1 MAEMR
6 TLKRSWEAVPIVC
19 FTHRVLNRVQ
29 SAAVVM
35 LVFVCSLEQVH
46 AQIRAFPGAEGGG
59 MYTKGG
65 RGGKVFEVTSLA
77 DDGKAGTLRY
87 AINQSGARTVI
98 FRISGTIVLTS
109 DLKITRD
116 SITIAGQTAP
126 GDGICLRKYALYV
139 NANEV
144 ILRYLRVRLGDETGG
159 ESDAMSS
166 FSNSGSYY
174 KNIIVDHCSASWST
188 DETLSYYGNEYVTVQ
203 WCIISESLYN
213 SSHPKGAH
221 GYGGIWGGKD
231 HASFH
236 HNLLAHHSS
245 RNPRLSG
252 SGTTVACYNVDL
264 RNNVIYNWGFNSAYG
279 GEAST
284 ANFINNYYKP
294 GPATKSGVK
303 SRIYQPSDTLG
314 VWHVSGNYVEGNPA
328 VSSDNWAGGV
338 NPSIAVSDL
347 NKIKATAPFPSL
359 PVTTQTPQQA
369 FDLVLQYAGAT
380 LPRRD
385 TVDARIVYETR
396 NGKVTY
402 GGRTYAKAQGFD
414 TTKVYGIID
423 TQTDVGGWPTL
434 NSLTP
439 SVDAD
444 HDGMP
449 DDWELS
455 HALNPGDASDR
466 NIISANGYTMLE
478 KYLNELV
485 GSDPS
490 TTTAVSGNNRVPV
503 QFALDQNYPNPFS
516 AGGGS
521 ACGGNPTTAITYH
534 VPAPIGLGQIEAP
547 AKAGLPANSSVTLK
561 VYDLLGREVATLVNE
576 VRQPGVYTVQWDG
589 SLFPSGVYFYS
600 LKVGNSILTKR
611 MLLIK

>member
-1 MAEMR
+1 MR
-6 TLKRSWEAVPIVC
+6 TLRFRTRLDLLLLLAW
-19 FTHRVLNRVQ
+19 VL
-29 SAAVVM
+29 
-35 LVFVCSLEQVH
+35 VCSLEQVH

-65 RGGKVFEVTSLA
+65 RGGKVYEVTSLA
-77 DDGKAGTLRY
+77 DDGKAGTLRF
-87 AINQSGARTVI
+87 AISQSGARTVV

-144 ILRYLRVRLGDETGG
+144 IVRYLRVRLGDETGG

-166 FSNSGSYY
+166 FSSSGSYY
-174 KNIIVDHCSASWST
+174 KNIIVDHCSASWSL

-252 SGTTVACYNVDL
+252 LGTTVACYNVDL

-303 SRIYQPSDTLG
+303 SRIYQPSDTMG
-314 VWHVSGNYVEGNPA
+314 VWHISGNYVEGNPTVTA
-328 VSSDNWAGGV
+328 DNWAGGV
-338 NPSIAVSDL
+338 NPSIAVSNL
-347 NKIKATAPFPSL
+347 NKIKATSPFPAL
-359 PVTTQTPQQA
+359 PVTTLTAQQA

-380 LPRRD
+380 LPKRD
-385 TVDARIVYETR
+385 VVDARIVYETR
-396 NGKVTY
+396 NGTVTY
-402 GGRTYAKAQGFD
+402 GGKTYAKAQGFD

-423 TQTDVGGWPTL
+423 SQTDVGGWPVL
-434 NSLTP
+434 ISLP
-439 SVDAD
+439 APLDSD

-449 DDWELS
+449 DDWELA
-455 HALNPGDASDR
+455 HALNPADAADR
-466 NIISANGYTMLE
+466 NTIGAEGYTMLE
-478 KYLNELV
+478 KYLNELA
-485 GSDPS
+485 GSNPS
-490 TTTAVSGNNRVPV
+490 TTTNAGMSRVHPGEF
-503 QFALDQNYPNPFS
+503 QLDQNYPNPF
-516 AGGGS
+516 
-521 ACGGNPTTAITYH
+521 NPTTAISYQ
-534 VPAPIGLGQIEAP
+534 LS
-547 AKAGLPANSSVTLK
+547 ANSFVTLK
-561 VYDLLGREVATLVNE
+561 VFDVLGREVATLVN
-576 VRQPGVYTVQWDG
+576 GHMLAG
-589 SLFPSGVYFYS
+589 SHQVTFDASHLSSGVYLCELRAGDYVQTR
-600 LKVGNSILTKR
+600 KMALTK
-611 MLLIK
+611 